1 MRPTTSTAG
10 RAASP
15 AASNPATVAP
25 YAGEPEPGAAPP
37 GASPSR
43 RVRRRGGGSRR
54 ILPAAAEP
62 KVGSTGVVAVRE
74 AQNTSAGRA
83 SRALTEAHRLARAA
97 GLAILDGGTAPGRSG
112 NGCWT

>member
-1 MRPTTSTAG
+1 MRPKTSAAG
-10 RAASP
+10 PEALSAASD
-15 AASNPATVAP
+15 PATVAS
-25 YAGEPEPGAAPP
+25 YAGEPEPGAAPS

-62 KVGSTGVVAVRE
+62 KVASTGVVAVRE

-83 SRALTEAHRLARAA
+83 SRALTEAHR
-97 GLAILDGGTAPGRSG
+97 
-112 NGCWT
+112 